1 MGALLRVPRLRQAFL
16 ASVVVLL
23 VGAMSLVAVKWVRVK
38 MLPFDNKSEFQVI
51 VDMPDGT
58 TLEQTDRV
66 TQDIANIIRV
76 QPEVRSYQ
84 TYVGTSGPYN
94 FNGLVRHYFLRQGS
108 NVGDIQVN
116 LVGKG
121 DRKQQ
126 SHAIAKRV
134 REAIAPIGQ
143 RFGARIKVAEVPPG
157 PPVLQTIVAEMYG
170 PNYERQ
176 IEIARDV
183 QTRFKQTAGVVDV
196 DWYMEDLAPKERFV
210 IDKEKA
216 ALSGVSEAE
225 IVHAVRLLSA
235 GEPDGLLHDER
246 EKGDV
251 PIVLRL
257 DRATRSDPARMLSV
271 RLTGRDGNLVSMGEL
286 VHRERTTLDRSIYHK
301 NLMPVVYVTADV
313 AGVIESPVYAI
324 LKLGPELSHVMLKEG
339 YAMTQYTAT
348 QPFQTEHFAM
358 KWDGEW
364 HVTYEVF
371 RDLGVAFAVVLVL
384 IYVLNVA
391 WFQSFLIPLVIMS
404 AIPFSLV
411 GILPAHGALGA
422 FLQPRP

>member
-1 MGALLRVPRLRQAFL
+1 M
-16 ASVVVLL
+16 
-23 VGAMSLVAVKWVRVK
+23 
-38 MLPFDNKSEFQVI
+38 
-51 VDMPDGT
+51 
-58 TLEQTDRV
+58 
-66 TQDIANIIRV
+66 
-76 QPEVRSYQ
+76 
-84 TYVGTSGPYN
+84 GTSGPYN

-121 DRKQQ
+121 ERKQQ
-126 SHAIAKRV
+126 SHAIAKPV

-157 PPVLQTIVAEMYG
+157 PPVLQTIVAEIYG

-271 RLTGRDGNLVSMGEL
+271 G
-286 VHRERTTLDRSIYHK
+286 
-301 NLMPVVYVTADV
+301 
-313 AGVIESPVYAI
+313 
-324 LKLGPELSHVMLKEG
+324 
-339 YAMTQYTAT
+339 
-348 QPFQTEHFAM
+348 
-358 KWDGEW
+358 
-364 HVTYEVF
+364 
-371 RDLGVAFAVVLVL
+371 
-384 IYVLNVA
+384 
-391 WFQSFLIPLVIMS
+391 
-404 AIPFSLV
+404 
-411 GILPAHGALGA
+411 
-422 FLQPRP
+422 